1 MTATF
6 PRLWARFTRG
16 NRRATRRKKL
26 WLSMKR
32 VWAMTPRRTEYG
44 KKVRKAYEAHQISL
58 MRKEVQVLAPRL
70 DGISGTITTVTKD
83 NLILTIV

>member
-1 MTATF
+1 
-6 PRLWARFTRG
+6 
-16 NRRATRRKKL
+16 
-26 WLSMKR
+26 
-32 VWAMTPRRTEYG
+32 MTPRRTEYG